1 MSQGDDMNREQ
12 EFLISTF
19 NDGVN
24 NMYRRV
30 SIERYYDEDF
40 KDYIFTFNGE
50 IEHLNNSPSFI
61 NIIKAVYGNN
71 LLDYKVVR

>member
-1 MSQGDDMNREQ
+1 MNREQ

-19 NDGVN
+19 SDGVN
-24 NMYRRV
+24 NIYRRV

-40 KDYIFTFNGE
+40 KDYIFTFNGQ
-50 IEHLNNSPSFI
+50 IEHLNSSASFV
-61 NIIKAVYGNN
+61 NIIKTVYGKN